1 MLPGA
6 DGQLRD
12 LVTNLRRLALALP
25 LLGACQPLYL
35 PFQADE
41 VEKDGNPLIR
51 LADGAGVVVL
61 PVEGAGQYLDQ
72 ALAEAMVE
80 ALSRLDLPAST
91 ETSNRGSYHLQGEAE
106 VRPRASGEVELALAW
121 RMVAPDGRTV
131 GTIEQREVV
140 PSRPWSIAEPRLML
154 RVANETAPKLA
165 GMVQV
170 GAVLPTPKA
179 ATGRRIIVRPVAGAP
194 GDGATA
200 LQKALLTALG
210 HLSIDA
216 GTEPATSG
224 GVAIQG
230 SVKLTPLARD
240 RQRIEIVWRVLGQD
254 GQELGQIA
262 QDNEIPKGLLD
273 RPWGDVA
280 HAIAAGAVEG
290 LVEILQVTA
299 PAPR

>member
-1 MLPGA
+1 MIIFRWLCPA
-6 DGQLRD
+6 
-12 LVTNLRRLALALP
+12 TFALW
-25 LLGACQPLYL
+25 ACQPLHQ
-35 PFQADE
+35 PFQADDL
-41 VEKDGNPLIR
+41 EKDGNPLVR

-91 ETSNRGSYHLQGEAE
+91 ESSNRGSYHLQGEAE
-106 VRPRASGEVELALAW
+106 VKPRAAGQIELALAW

-131 GTIEQREVV
+131 GTIEQRQVV
-140 PSRPWSIAEPRLML
+140 PARPWSIAEPKLML
-154 RVANETAPKLA
+154 QVANETASKLA
-165 GMVQV
+165 GMVQT

-179 ATGRRIIVRPVAGAP
+179 AAGRRIVVRPVAGAP

-210 HLSIDA
+210 HLSIEA
-216 GTEPATSG
+216 GTDAAASAGG

-230 SVKLTPLARD
+230 TVKLTPTARD
-240 RQRIEIVWRVLGQD
+240 RQRVEIVWKVVGPE

-262 QDNEIPKGLLD
+262 QDNEIPRGMLD

-290 LVEILQVTA
+290 LVEILQSTA
-299 PAPR
+299 PASR